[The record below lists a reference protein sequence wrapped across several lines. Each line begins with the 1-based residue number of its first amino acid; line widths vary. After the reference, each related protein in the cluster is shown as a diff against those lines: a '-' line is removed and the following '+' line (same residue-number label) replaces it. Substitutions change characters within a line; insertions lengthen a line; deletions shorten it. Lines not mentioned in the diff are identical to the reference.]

1 MLLGLFLSL
10 LRLPI
15 SDLNLYI
22 LQFLF
27 TICFALALLSIVKNT
42 ASNYFVIDANFD
54 SPSPNMSPPADT
66 TVPPCVVCC
75 KATTKHC
82 SACKLVRYCS
92 AACQKSHWNSEHKK
106 TCKSFQLSGKA
117 ILKPF
122 GSVSQLKKPSTGRR
136 QPYKNLNDPN
146 QVLFSYAEFAQLFNW
161 EKTGNRPCG
170 LLNCGNSCFAN
181 VVLQCLACTRPLVAY
196 LLEMGHQREC
206 WRNDWCFMCELQSH
220 VTRATQT
227 SQPFSPLNI
236 LARLPNIGG
245 NFGYGKQEDAHEFM
259 RIAIDTM
266 QSVCLDEFGGEKV
279 VPPRAQE
286 TTLIQHIFG
295 GHLQS
300 QVKCTKCNNV
310 SNQFENMMDL
320 TVEIQGDAASLEECL
335 DQFTIMEHLHGD
347 NMYKCDRCDD
357 YVLALKRLTIRRA
370 PNILTIALK
379 RFQSGRFGKLNK
391 RVSFPE
397 TLDLSPYMSEAGDD
411 GDVYKL
417 YAVVVHVD
425 MLNASYFGHY
435 ICYTKDFSGNW
446 YRIDDCKV
454 YRVELDEVL
463 SQGAYM
469 LLYSRDCVRTSSL
482 NPMEHGSKHEGKK
495 LELAIEVVPSA
506 KQAVEEFSAVDS
518 TNVPIVSV
526 PCLSNTISQEMDSGC
541 EDAKDVEM
549 ADSEASSS
557 ALTDLDIHGSRC
569 YNNAEG
575 SPSDLEISQGQISE
589 VSSSDITE
597 PTMEPEL
604 PFPVSEVEDK
614 DVAVQTKGKQ
624 HAVIN
629 SVDDKF
635 EPYSNGVCENG
646 VADHADAC
654 ATLNSGEVLNDSHLW
669 SSSGKE
675 EKVKGTGKD
684 MLPSQITAVGAGKC
698 NGRNSLVS
706 KPKPLFASGFLEKRP
721 PKKHSKEEVTATS
734 SSGKQ
739 FANSEDGA
747 TSKLRDPYIPPVRSS
762 GSIHVPCDSL
772 DVGKNSSSGEE
783 TIPVSDGITVNSTT
797 AVVLNEAHCFNSDGK
812 PKKLEIEKGSLS
824 LSVTK
829 DVSAGGKDGRKFLG
843 SKSKPLLRPGFLG
856 KHPREKYSKQ
866 EAVVP
871 AEIGNASFNS
881 ACKLNG
887 ISHQSTGDSSTGD
900 SEDGEFYIG
909 NSSSSD
915 I

>member
-10 LRLPI
+10 LRLSF
-15 SDLNLYI
+15 SDFNLFI

-27 TICFALALLSIVKNT
+27 TLCFALALLSFVKNT

-54 SPSPNMSPPADT
+54 STKMSSPVDA
-66 TVPPCVVCC
+66 VPPCVVCS
-75 KATTKHC
+75 KAATKHC

-92 AACQKSHWNSEHKK
+92 AACQKSHWDSEHRR

-117 ILKPF
+117 ILKPS
-122 GSVSQLKKPSTGRR
+122 GSVSQLKKSSIGRR
-136 QPYKNLNDPN
+136 LSYKNLNDPN
-146 QVLFSYAEFAQLFNW
+146 QVLFSYAEFVELFNW

-196 LLEMGHQREC
+196 LLEKGHQREC

-495 LELAIEVVPSA
+495 LELAAEVVSSA

-518 TNVPIVSV
+518 TDVPIVSVPV

-557 ALTDLDIHGSRC
+557 ALTDLEIHGSRC
-569 YNNAEG
+569 YNNAEE
-575 SPSDLEISQGQISE
+575 STDLEISEGQISE
-589 VSSSDITE
+589 VSSSNITE
-597 PTMEPEL
+597 PNNNNEPEL
-604 PFPVSEVEDK
+604 AFPVSEVEDK
-614 DVAVQTKGKQ
+614 DRAVQSEGIP

-629 SVDDKF
+629 SVDEKI

-646 VADHADAC
+646 IAGNSDAC
-654 ATLNSGEVLNDSHLW
+654 ATLNAGEVLNDLHLC
-669 SSSGKE
+669 GNA
-675 EKVKGTGKD
+675 EKVKETD
-684 MLPSQITAVGAGKC
+684 MLPSQNTAVGAVKC

-721 PKKHSKEEVTATS
+721 PKKQSKEEVKAAS
-734 SSGKQ
+734 SSRKQ
-739 FANSEDGA
+739 FANLEDGA
-747 TSKLRDPYIPPVRSS
+747 TSKFRDSYIPPMRSS
-762 GSIHVPCDSL
+762 GSIHLPCDSS
-772 DVGKNSSSGEE
+772 DIGKTCLSVEE
-783 TIPVSDGITVNSTT
+783 TIPVRDSVAVNSTT
-797 AVVLNEAHCFNSDGK
+797 AVVLNKAHCFNSDGD
-812 PKKLEIEKGSLS
+812 PERLEIEKSSLS

-829 DVSAGGKDGRKFLG
+829 DVSAGGKDGRKLSG
-843 SKSKPLLRPGFLG
+843 PKSKPLFRPGFLG
-856 KHPREKYSKQ
+856 KHPREQYSKQ

-871 AEIGNASFNS
+871 AEIGNASFSS

-887 ISHQSTGDSSTGD
+887 ISHQSTGDSNMGD
-900 SEDGEFYIG
+900 SEDVYWEQK
-909 NSSSSD
+909 
-915 I
+915 

>member
-15 SDLNLYI
+15 SDLNFFI

-27 TICFALALLSIVKNT
+27 TICFALALLSFLKNT
-42 ASNYFVIDANFD
+42 ASNYFVIDANFN
-54 SPSPNMSPPADT
+54 PPKMSPPVD
-66 TVPPCVVCC
+66 TVPPCVVCS
-75 KATTKHC
+75 KATSKHC

-92 AACQKSHWNSEHKK
+92 AACQKSHWDSEHRK
-106 TCKSFQLSGKA
+106 TCKSYQLSSKA
-117 ILKPF
+117 NLKPS
-122 GSVSQLKKPSTGRR
+122 GSVSQLKKPSR
-136 QPYKNLNDPN
+136 QSFKNLNDPN
-146 QVLFSYAEFAQLFNW
+146 QVLFSYAEFVELFNW

-196 LLEMGHQREC
+196 LLEKGHQREC

-220 VTRATQT
+220 VTRATQS

-279 VPPRAQE
+279 IPARAQE

-320 TVEIQGDAASLEECL
+320 TVEIQGDVASLEECL
-335 DQFTIMEHLHGD
+335 DQFTIMERLHGD
-347 NMYKCDRCDD
+347 NMYKCDRCND

-469 LLYSRDCVRTSSL
+469 LLYSRNCVRTSSL
-482 NPMEHGSKHEGKK
+482 NAMEHGSKHEGEKM
-495 LELAIEVVPSA
+495 ELAVEVVASA
-506 KQAVEEFSAVDS
+506 KQAVEECSAVDS
-518 TNVPIVSV
+518 TDVPIVSIPV
-526 PCLSNTISQEMDSGC
+526 PRPCLSNTISQELDSGC

-549 ADSEASSS
+549 ADSEGSSS
-557 ALTDLDIHGSRC
+557 ALTDVEIHGSRC

-575 SPSDLEISQGQISE
+575 SSSDLEISQGQISE

-597 PTMEPEL
+597 PNNKEPEL

-614 DVAVQTKGKQ
+614 DVAVQSKDKQ

-629 SVDDKF
+629 SVDNKI
-635 EPYSNGVCENG
+635 EPYCNGVCENG
-646 VADHADAC
+646 VADHSDAC
-654 ATLNSGEVLNDSHLW
+654 ATLNTGEVLNDSHL
-669 SSSGKE
+669 SGKE
-675 EKVKGTGKD
+675 KVKVTGKD
-684 MLPSQITAVGAGKC
+684 ILPSQITAVGAGKC
-698 NGRNSLVS
+698 IRRNSSAS

-721 PKKHSKEEVTATS
+721 PKKHFKEDVKAASTARE
-734 SSGKQ
+734 Q

-747 TSKLRDPYIPPVRSS
+747 TSKFRDPYSPMRSS
-762 GSIHVPCDSL
+762 GSIYVPCDSS
-772 DVGKNSSSGEE
+772 DIGKNSSSGEE
-783 TIPVSDGITVNSTT
+783 TIPVSDGIAVNSTT
-797 AVVLNEAHCFNSDGK
+797 AVVLNEEHCFNSDGK
-812 PKKLEIEKGSLS
+812 PKKVEIEKGSLY
-824 LSVTK
+824 LPVTK
-829 DVSAGGKDGRKFLG
+829 DVSAGGKDGRKLSG
-843 SKSKPLLRPGFLG
+843 AKSKPLLRPGFLG

-866 EAVVP
+866 EAVVQ

-881 ACKLNG
+881 ACKVNG
-887 ISHQSTGDSSTGD
+887 ISHQNTGDSSMGD
-900 SEDGEFYIG
+900 SEDGGSYIG
-909 NSSSSD
+909 NRSSSD